1 MKLIICICGPTAV
14 GKTKLSIELA
24 KKYNAEIINYDSV
37 QIYKG
42 MDIAS
47 AKVTPEEKEGIVH
60 HLIDIKEYDKDYS
73 VYDYQIDARNKIKE
87 LEEKGK
93 NIIFVGGTG
102 LYLKAT
108 LFDYKFQS
116 DEEVPD
122 INLDNKELL
131 YAINEMDPDS
141 KVDPN
146 NRRRLI
152 REYINLK
159 SGVDN
164 KKGNNLLYKNVY
176 FIGLETPR
184 DILYDRINK
193 RVDIMLKNGLLE
205 EAKYFFKK
213 KKTKSV
219 MTPIGYKELFKYFTN
234 EISLEE
240 ATDLIKKNSRHYAKR
255 QFTFFKNQFNI
266 KWFETNYEDFSKTV
280 NEVIN
285 YIEGEKL
292 NGKNRK

>member
-1 MKLIICICGPTAV
+1 MIKLIICICGPTAV

-24 KKYNAEIINYDSV
+24 KKYQAEIINYDSV

-47 AKVTPEEKEGIVH
+47 AKVTEEEKEGIIH
-60 HLIDIKEYDKDYS
+60 HLIDIKEYKDNYS

-87 LEEKGK
+87 LQEKGK

-131 YAINEMDPDS
+131 YAINVMNPDS

-164 KKGNNLLYKNVY
+164 KQGNNLIYDNVY
-176 FIGLETPR
+176 FIGLETDR

-193 RVDIMLKNGLLE
+193 RVDIMIENGLLD
-205 EAKYFFKK
+205 EAKKFYNKK
-213 KKTKSV
+213 NRTKSI
-219 MTPIGYKELFKYFTN
+219 MTPIGYKELFKYFDK
-234 EISLEE
+234 EISYEE
-240 ATDLIKKNSRHYAKR
+240 AIDLIKKNSRHYAKR

-266 KWFETNYEDFSKTV
+266 KWFNTNYEDFNKTIDS
-280 NEVIN
+280 VIE
-285 YIEGEKL
+285 YIEGEI
-292 NGKNRK
+292 

>member
-1 MKLIICICGPTAV
+1 MIKLIICICGPTAV

-184 DILYDRINK
+184 DILYERINK

-213 KKTKSV
+213 KKTKAI

-234 EISLEE
+234 EMSLEE

-255 QFTFFKNQFNI
+255 QITFFKNQFNI
-266 KWFETNYEDFSKTV
+266 KWFETDYNDFNNTV
-280 NEVIN
+280 NNVIN
-285 YIEGEKL
+285 YIEGD
-292 NGKNRK
+292 

>member
-1 MKLIICICGPTAV
+1 MIKLIICICGPTAV

-37 QIYKG
+37 QIYKD
-42 MDIAS
+42 MNIAS
-47 AKVTPEEKEGIVH
+47 AKVTEEEKEGIPH
-60 HLIDIKEYDKDYS
+60 HLIDIKEYDQDYS

-87 LEEKGK
+87 LEDKGK

-131 YAINEMDPDS
+131 YAIKTMDPES

-176 FIGLETPR
+176 FIGLETSR

-193 RVDIMLKNGLLE
+193 RVDMMLKNGLLE
-205 EAKYFFKK
+205 EAKYFYKK
-213 KKTKSV
+213 KHTKAV

-240 ATDLIKKNSRHYAKR
+240 ATELIKKNSRHYAKR
-255 QFTFFKNQFNI
+255 QFTFYKNQFNI
-266 KWFETNYEDFSKTV
+266 KWFNTDYDNFDNTV
-280 NEVIN
+280 NEVIK
-285 YIEGEKL
+285 YIEG
-292 NGKNRK
+292 

>member
-1 MKLIICICGPTAV
+1 MIKLIICICGPTGV

-37 QIYKG
+37 QIYKD
-42 MDIAS
+42 MDIVS
-47 AKVTPEEKEGIVH
+47 AKVTEEEKEGIIY
-60 HLIDIKEYDKDYS
+60 HLIDIKNYDQDYS
-73 VYDYQIDARNKIKE
+73 VYDYQIDARNIIKE

-131 YAINEMDPDS
+131 YAINEMDPNS

-152 REYINLK
+152 REFINLK

-164 KKGNNLLYKNVY
+164 KKGNNLLYKDVC

-213 KKTKSV
+213 KKTKAI

-234 EISLEE
+234 ELSLEE
-240 ATDLIKKNSRHYAKR
+240 SVDLIKKNSRHYAKR

-266 KWFETNYEDFSKTV
+266 KWFETDYINFNNTV
-280 NEVIN
+280 NEVID
-285 YIEGEKL
+285 YIEDEYG
-292 NGKNRK
+292 NNRK